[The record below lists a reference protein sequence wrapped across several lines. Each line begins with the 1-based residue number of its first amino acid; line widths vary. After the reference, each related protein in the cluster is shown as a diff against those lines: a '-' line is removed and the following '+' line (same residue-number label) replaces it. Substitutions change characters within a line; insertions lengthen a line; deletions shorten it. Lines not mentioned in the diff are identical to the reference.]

1 MSGGPIA
8 VAKLK
13 TPSQFEAVLG
23 VRPARRSPHFA
34 LHQRLNGVDGQ
45 AATETGWHCGVV
57 VPKRWAKRAVTRNLI
72 KRLIHAVFQ
81 ECHSEWPKGA
91 YVVRL
96 TQGFAAQGFVS
107 ARSPG
112 LSAAVRLELKSLLGK
127 RAAP

>member
-1 MSGGPIA
+1 MSGGPVA
-8 VAKLK
+8 VVKLK

-23 VRPARRSPHFA
+23 MRPARRSPHFA
-34 LHQRLNGVDGQ
+34 LHQRPHGPPPSIPDAPWQ
-45 AATETGWHCGVV
+45 CGVV

-72 KRLIHAVFQ
+72 KRLIHAVFK
-81 ECHSEWPKGA
+81 ERHPDWPQGA

-112 LSAAVRLELKSLLGK
+112 LALAVRLELEGLLGK
-127 RAAP
+127 KANA

>member
-1 MSGGPIA
+1 MSGGPVA
-8 VAKLK
+8 VVKLK

-23 VRPARRSPHFA
+23 QRPARRSPHFA
-34 LHQRLNGVDGQ
+34 LHQRLDGFQ
-45 AATETGWHCGVV
+45 PSSPDAQWHCGVV

-72 KRLIHAVFQ
+72 KRQIHAVFKDR
-81 ECHSEWPKGA
+81 HPDWPHGA

-112 LSAAVRLELKSLLGK
+112 LSVAVRLELEGLFGRK
-127 RAAP
+127 ANT